1 MLVSQVRR
9 RIQWLGQRVHA
20 IRMDI
25 TIFVIA
31 AAVMAAPTLTLV
43 DVSIHT
49 PVDAPIV
56 IAVMKK
62 SRVIM
67 VAATTILLVKMMIS

>member
-1 MLVSQVRR
+1 MN
-9 RIQWLGQRVHA
+9 
-20 IRMDI
+20 I
-25 TIFVIA
+25 TIFVITI
-31 AAVMAAPTLTLV
+31 AVMAASTLTLV
-43 DVSIHT
+43 DVFIHT

-67 VAATTILLVKMMIS
+67 VAATTILLVKMMIN